1 MIDRTTRPGLLP
13 AVAFGDPTAEADAI
27 YLFDR
32 NCFLETDIYERCTK
46 LAGPLF
52 IVGRRGSG
60 KSATCMALSRRLPQD
75 SHVLVVNISPH
86 GFHFAHAKELARAML
101 SHADINW
108 EFLFTSI
115 WATTLRASWAQALL
129 DYYRVRDTPEG
140 DLQALR
146 DFATDVIPTGST
158 PEQRLSSY
166 LEHASNIIS
175 GPTGNVVGTIG
186 QLLNS
191 LRAEKIAKSIGR
203 IAALSEVRL
212 VTLIDGL
219 DENWDGSDI
228 SAQIIS
234 GLLTHCATDFPATTA
249 VSYVFLRENMYRRVR
264 ELAPRWDRIEGY
276 FTPLTWSTEQ
286 LEHLVLTRLRAS
298 CASKRFAWNDVF
310 EASIGEMSSLNYLI
324 SRTQS
329 KPRELILF
337 CRYALEVALAARTEK
352 IGAKHVKEAERRYSE
367 NRRRDLLNEYQ
378 DALPELASVLDI
390 FIGQPDIFGLDEL
403 LGLLRDFITAGRYI
417 ALAPRLSL
425 THPNDEALLD
435 LLLGL
440 GFLGVR
446 TNRSTEF
453 VFKYYGE
460 QGNAF
465 HAVSDIAEVAIHPAF
480 LMALGMKHRGPNGHS
495 LAAREVLG
503 NELIGAAS
511 AVGVRQLA
519 VIEHS
524 GELISR
530 LCGISTGMGGFKTY
544 EGLVQEFI
552 AFAFSGYLDNGRMQ
566 ERSWAGAQVRDVVFD
581 NTGETL
587 FFSHVRNQYQAITF
601 VFECKNK
608 TTLEPADY
616 HQIESR
622 LSDTTGNLGFICYRS
637 DRREPLKVEI
647 TQIRDIYI
655 RSHGRKLALLLSDAN
670 LAQVLGKR
678 TKGQLD
684 RFMYGLLTRYRALYL
699 T

>member
-1 MIDRTTRPGLLP
+1 
-13 AVAFGDPTAEADAI
+13 
-27 YLFDR
+27 
-32 NCFLETDIYERCTK
+32 
-46 LAGPLF
+46 
-52 IVGRRGSG
+52 
-60 KSATCMALSRRLPQD
+60 
-75 SHVLVVNISPH
+75 
-86 GFHFAHAKELARAML
+86 ML
-101 SHADINW
+101 SHAEINW

-166 LEHASNIIS
+166 LEQAFNITS
-175 GPTGNVVGTIG
+175 GRTDNVVGTIG
-186 QLLNS
+186 QALNS

-228 SAQIIS
+228 SAQLIS

-276 FTPLTWSTEQ
+276 FTPLTWSTKQ
-286 LEHLVLTRLRAS
+286 LEHLVLTRLLAS
-298 CASKRFAWNDVF
+298 CASEHFAWNDVF
-310 EASIGEMSSLNYLI
+310 EDSIGGVSSLNYLI

-337 CRYALEVALAARTEK
+337 CRYALEVALAARAEK
-352 IGAKHVKEAERRYSE
+352 IGATHVKEAERRYSE
-367 NRRRDLLNEYQ
+367 NRRRDLLNEYN
-378 DALPELASVLDI
+378 DALPELVSVLDV
-390 FIGQPDIFGLDEL
+390 FVGQPDIFSLDEL
-403 LGLLRDFITAGRYI
+403 LGLLQDFITAGRYV

-425 THPNDEALLD
+425 THPNQEALLD

-440 GFLGVR
+440 GVLGVR
-446 TNRSTEF
+446 THESTEF

-465 HAVSDIAEVAIHPAF
+465 HALGDIAEVAIHPAF
-480 LMALGMKHRGPNGHS
+480 FMALGTKHRGPNGHS
-495 LAAREVLG
+495 LAAREVLE

-511 AVGVRQLA
+511 AVGIRQLA
-519 VIEHS
+519 VVEHS
-524 GELISR
+524 GKLLSR
-530 LCGISTGMGGFKTY
+530 LRAISTGMGGFKAY

-566 ERSWAGAQVRDVVFD
+566 EHSWSGAQVRDVVFD

-587 FFSHVRNQYQAITF
+587 FFSHARDQYQAITF

-608 TTLEPADY
+608 TRLEAADY

-622 LSDTTGNLGFICYRS
+622 LSDTTGNLGFICYRA
-637 DRREPLKVEI
+637 DRREPLKAEI
-647 TQIRDIYI
+647 EQIRDIYS
-655 RSHGRKLALLLSDAN
+655 RSHGRKLVLLLSDAN
-670 LAQVLGKR
+670 LSQVLGKR

-684 RFMYGLLTRYRALYL
+684 KFMYGLLARYRALYL

>member
-1 MIDRTTRPGLLP
+1 
-13 AVAFGDPTAEADAI
+13 
-27 YLFDR
+27 
-32 NCFLETDIYERCTK
+32 
-46 LAGPLF
+46 
-52 IVGRRGSG
+52 
-60 KSATCMALSRRLPQD
+60 MALSRRLPQER
-75 SHVLVVNISPH
+75 HVLAVEISPH

-101 SHADINW
+101 AHTGINW

-166 LEHASNIIS
+166 LEQASGLMS
-175 GPTGNVVGTIG
+175 GQTANVVGAIAE
-186 QLLNS
+186 LLNS

-203 IAALSEVRL
+203 IAAFSEVRL

-228 SAQIIS
+228 SAQLIS

-276 FTPLTWSTEQ
+276 FTSLTWNTQQ
-286 LEHLVLTRLRAS
+286 LEQLVLTRVRAS
-298 CASKRFAWNDVF
+298 GAPERFAWNDVF
-310 EASIGEMSSLNYLI
+310 EVSIGELSSLNYLI

-337 CRYALEVALAARTEK
+337 CRYALEVALAARSEK

-367 NRRRDLLNEYQ
+367 NRRRDLLNEYH
-378 DALPELASVLDI
+378 DAIPELESVFDI
-390 FIGQPDIFGLDEL
+390 FVGQPDVFSIDEL
-403 LGLLRDFITAGRYI
+403 LGLLREFITSGRYI

-425 THPNDEALLD
+425 THPNHEALLD

-440 GFLGVR
+440 GVLGVR
-446 TNRSTEF
+446 TNQSTEF

-460 QGNAF
+460 HGNAF
-465 HAVSDIAEVAIHPAF
+465 HTLSDIAEVAIHPAF
-480 LMALGMKHRGPNGHS
+480 FMALGTKHRTPGGHS
-495 LAAREVLG
+495 VAAREASED
-503 NELIGAAS
+503 ELIGAAS
-511 AVGVRQLA
+511 AIGVRQLA

-524 GELISR
+524 GKLISR
-530 LCGISTGMGGFKTY
+530 LRGISTGMGGFKAY
-544 EGLVQEFI
+544 EEWIRDFV

-587 FFSHVRNQYQAITF
+587 FFSHVRDQYQAITF

-622 LSDTTGNLGFICYRS
+622 LSDTTGNLGIICYRS
-637 DRREPLKVEI
+637 ERREPRKVEI
-647 TQIRDIYI
+647 TQIRDIYN
-655 RSHGRKLALLLSDAN
+655 RSHGRKLVLLLSDAN
-670 LAQVLGKR
+670 LTQVLAKR

-684 RFMYGLLTRYRALYL
+684 KFMYGLLVRYRARYL